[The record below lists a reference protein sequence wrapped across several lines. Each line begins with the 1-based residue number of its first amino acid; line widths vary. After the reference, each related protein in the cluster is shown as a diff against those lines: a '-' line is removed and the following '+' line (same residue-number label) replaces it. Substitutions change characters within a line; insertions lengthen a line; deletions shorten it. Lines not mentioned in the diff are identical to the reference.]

1 MEDFSIEKPRIAKLT
16 GLNYRPWSVQ
26 VQRLLVAQ
34 SLWDVVLQGPEDTKK
49 PEQKETEQSTEP
61 KDPERTAVKDAKAS
75 TLIMGYCAQGTLQ
88 YILLLETA
96 KEQWEALKTL
106 YQPLGLQQLGTKLR
120 AFTSYIPPKD
130 SAPTVTT
137 VATDL
142 TTLQAE
148 IGDIDPKERPSENAK
163 IAVFLRAVRALDP
176 RFDPLILQL
185 EISGTVTDYTV
196 VVTRLTEFERRMGP
210 KEPIKE
216 GAFSAS
222 STKGKSRFL
231 GKCYNCGKTGHM
243 ARGCRAPKKEAEG
256 SKSPSTGPLPT
267 PSGGRGLSPGP
278 TGSTDSAKYA
288 TEHSWAA
295 LEASSRAPKS
305 LGSTEGLL
313 WVVDSGASRHM
324 TYYKDAFIEYSALQ
338 EPVTIQTANG
348 TELQAMGQGTV
359 VLRVPRNGT
368 ISPTALTEVLYVPG
382 LIGNLISVSQLQDKG
397 ITVCTTGGRGLKKL
411 LIQRQ
416 GKVIGEAERLGK
428 AYTIQG
434 TVPNPE
440 RALAASAIDAEA
452 RLLHRRLGHL
462 SAGSL
467 QRLEAVT
474 TGLQGPVKALKEP
487 CEPCILAKTVRVV
500 NREGP
505 ERVTVPLARLH
516 TDFWGPYSVPS
527 LYGSLYFVSFTDE
540 ATRKTWIFFSRD
552 RASIRTIF
560 IELKARIELETGLKI
575 QAVRCDNAPEYKA
588 LAEYYRPFGLKF
600 EFITPYFHQQNGVPE
615 RLNRTLVTVAR
626 AMLQDAGLPER
637 FWEDAIATACY
648 IRNRIPVGPKGMTP
662 EEAYSGKK
670 PYIGHLKAW
679 GCLAYHYIP
688 LENRRKLEPTATKT
702 CFIGYMPTSRQYKL
716 YDPVNKRIIVSTAP
730 TFRED
735 RRLQYNWAEELPGEV
750 VTIFDPME
758 APETGAT
765 EEITISI
772 EEPEHR
778 TPSAPMSPEIS
789 PEIGS
794 EAPEDDTLDTI
805 VVDTGDLQSGDPEN
819 IVEQSAEGPEGP
831 EARPQRTR
839 RPPNRYDTAYAVGIG
854 PTGPEQPK
862 IPKTEAEALAD
873 PLWKAAI
880 QEELTK
886 LQALGT
892 WKYAK
897 LPKGRKTVGCKWVF
911 TVKYTPTGLIDR
923 YKARLVA
930 QGFSQTPGDD
940 YLETFSPTI
949 RAESLRVLLA
959 VSALEDLEIRQVDVV
974 SAYPKAQLHATVYMR
989 PPNAL
994 GAPEGTVLLLERP
1007 LYGLKQSGREWYI
1020 EACRGLKNLGF
1031 RPCFSDPSIFVTEDR
1046 SLIIGLYVDDML
1058 VLGKDPKA
1066 VDAIIQGMKGIW
1078 EIKDLGDVDLILG
1091 LKVLRDR
1098 AKGTLKINQTAYIQ
1112 SLIDRFRLQDAK
1124 PVGLPVGDRNTL
1136 VQGTAD
1142 ESQADQALYL
1152 QATGSLSWVAKGTR
1166 ADITYAV
1173 GQLSQYCNA
1182 PTIRHWNSILRVL
1195 RYLKGTIE
1203 YSIFYGPRP
1212 GDTIGPELQGYC
1224 DADYAGDIVD
1234 RKSVTGHLYTINRG
1248 PVTWTSTKQRC
1259 VATSTTES
1267 EYIAL
1272 SEACKQ
1278 GQWLRALLRELQ
1290 RTTLLGQ
1297 DLTVPIFSDNQ
1308 ACIALARDPVAHSRT
1323 KHIDVRYHYIRELI
1337 AGRKTTVDYCPTV
1350 DMTADILTKPL
1361 TLQGFQRCRGK
1372 LLTL

>member
-1 MEDFSIEKPRIAKLT
+1 MEDFNIEKPRIAKLT
-16 GLNYRPWSVQ
+16 GPNYRPWSVQ

-34 SLWDVVLQGPEDTKK
+34 GLWNVVLQGPKATKG
-49 PEQKETEQSTEP
+49 PEQTTITTEE
-61 KDPERTAVKDAKAS
+61 EVKDAKAS

-88 YILLLETA
+88 HILLLETA
-96 KEQWEALKTL
+96 KEQWEALKAL
-106 YQPLGLQQLGTKLR
+106 YQPLGLQQLGTKLK

-130 SAPTVTT
+130 PPPTITT

-185 EISGTVTDYTV
+185 EISGTAVDYAI

-210 KEPIKE
+210 REPIKE
-216 GAFSAS
+216 GAFSAMG
-222 STKGKSRFL
+222 TKGRPRFQ
-231 GKCYNCGKTGHM
+231 GKCYNCGKTGHI
-243 ARGCRAPKKEAEG
+243 ARNCRALKRDTEG

-278 TGSTDSAKYA
+278 TGPTDSAKYA
-288 TEHSWAA
+288 IEHSWAA
-295 LEASSRAPKS
+295 LTADSRAPSS
-305 LGSTEGLL
+305 LGSTKGLL

-324 TYYKDAFIEYSALQ
+324 TYYKRAFIEYSALQ
-338 EPVTIQTANG
+338 EPITIQTANG
-348 TELQAMGQGTV
+348 TELQAIGQGTV

-368 ISPTALTEVLYVPG
+368 VSSVALTEVLYAPG
-382 LIGNLISVSQLQDKG
+382 LAGSLISVSQLQDKG
-397 ITVCTTGGRGLKKL
+397 ITVHTTGGRGPRKL

-428 AYTIQG
+428 AYTLQG
-434 TVPNPE
+434 MVPDPE
-440 RALAASAIDAEA
+440 RALAASTIDAEA

-467 QRLEAVT
+467 QSLETVT
-474 TGLQGPVKALKEP
+474 TGLKGPVKALKEP
-487 CEPCILAKTVRVV
+487 CEPCILAKTVRIV
-500 NREGP
+500 NRKGP
-505 ERVTVPLARLH
+505 ERVTAPLARLH

-540 ATRKTWIFFSRD
+540 ATRKTWVFFTRD
-552 RASIRTIF
+552 RASIRAIF
-560 IELKARIELETGLKI
+560 TELKARIELETGLKI
-575 QAVRCDNAPEYKA
+575 QVVRCDNAPEYKA
-588 LAEYYRPFGLKF
+588 LAEHYRPYGLKF

-670 PYIGHLKAW
+670 PYIGHLRAW

-688 LENRRKLEPTATKT
+688 LEKRRKLEPTAAKT
-702 CFIGYMPTSRQYKL
+702 YFIGYMPTSRQYRL
-716 YDPVNKRIIVSTAP
+716 YDPINKRIIVSTAP

-735 RRLQYNWAEELPGEV
+735 LCLQYDWKEELPGEV
-750 VTIFDPME
+750 VTVFDPME
-758 APETGAT
+758 APNINDTG
-765 EEITISI
+765 EEVIITIG
-772 EEPEHR
+772 EPEHK
-778 TPSAPMSPEIS
+778 TPSASIS
-789 PEIGS
+789 PETSS

-805 VVDTGDLQSGDPEN
+805 VVDTGDLQLESTEN
-819 IVEQSAEGPEGP
+819 IVEQDPGT
-831 EARPQRTR
+831 RPQRTR
-839 RPPNRYDTAYAVGIG
+839 RPPDRYDTAYTATIG

-862 IPKTEAEALAD
+862 IPKSEAEALAD

-880 QEELTK
+880 KEELTK
-886 LQALGT
+886 LQVLGT
-892 WKYAK
+892 WTYTK
-897 LPKGRKTVGCKWVF
+897 LPMGRKTVGCKWVF

-930 QGFSQTPGDD
+930 QGFSQSLGDD

-959 VSALEDLEIRQVDVV
+959 IGALEDLEIRQVDVV
-974 SAYPKAQLHATVYMR
+974 SAYPRAQLHATVYMR
-989 PPNAL
+989 PPKAL
-994 GAPEGTVLLLERP
+994 GAPEGTVLLLQKP

-1020 EACRGLKNLGF
+1020 EACRGLKTLGF

-1058 VLGKDPKA
+1058 VLGKDPQA
-1066 VDAIIQGMKGIW
+1066 VDAIIRGMKDIW
-1078 EIKDLGDVDLILG
+1078 EIKDIGDVDLILG
-1091 LKVLRDR
+1091 LKVLRNR
-1098 AKGTLKINQTAYIQ
+1098 ATGTLKINQTAYIQ
-1112 SLIDRFRLQDAK
+1112 GLIDKFRLQDAK
-1124 PVGLPVGDRNTL
+1124 SVGLPIGDRNTL
-1136 VQGTAD
+1136 VQGTTD

-1152 QATGSLSWVAKGTR
+1152 QAIGGLMWVAKGTR
-1166 ADITYAV
+1166 ADILYAV
-1173 GQLSQYCNA
+1173 AQLSQHCNM
-1182 PTIRHWNSILRVL
+1182 PTIRHWNSVLRVL
-1195 RYLKGTIE
+1195 RYLKGTAN
-1203 YSIFYGPRP
+1203 YSVSYGSENPDP
-1212 GDTIGPELQGYC
+1212 GDSTGPKLQGYC
-1224 DADYAGDIVD
+1224 DADYAGDIID

-1259 VATSTTES
+1259 IATSTTES

-1290 RTTLLGQ
+1290 RTMLLGQ

-1308 ACIALARDPVAHSRT
+1308 ACIALAKDPVAHSRT
-1323 KHIDVRYHYIRELI
+1323 KHIDIRYHYIRELI
-1337 AGRKTTVDYCPTV
+1337 AGRKTTVDYCSTV

-1361 TLQGFQRCRGK
+1361 TLQGFQRCREK